1 MISTAMRRAGRS
13 IVIAA
18 AALLAACGDDAPVGL
33 DQALTPPPFSAA
45 RAPDLGNCARLAA
58 PADTKLAFHVYARGV
73 QIYRWTGTAWQL
85 FGPSAVL
92 SSDAA
97 GKSVV
102 GTHYE
107 GPTWETN
114 SGSKVV
120 GEVLDRCT
128 ADPDAAAWL
137 LLAAKPD
144 EGNGPGVFDGVT
156 RIQRVNVAGGLAPST
171 PGDFVGDEE
180 RVPYTTE
187 YFFYRPK

>member
-1 MISTAMRRAGRS
+1 MKTTAMHWVGRS
-13 IVIAA
+13 LVIAA

-33 DQALTPPPFSAA
+33 DRALTPPSISTA
-45 RAPDLGNCARLAA
+45 RALDLGNCSKLAA
-58 PADTKLAFHVYARGV
+58 PADTKLAYHVYAKGV
-73 QIYRWTGTAWQL
+73 QIYRWDGDSWEL
-85 FGPSAVL
+85 YGPSALL

-120 GEVLDRCT
+120 GKVLDRCI
-128 ADPDAAAWL
+128 ADPNAAAWL
-137 LLAAKPD
+137 LLTAMPD
-144 EGNGPGVFDGVT
+144 EGKGPGVFHGVT
-156 RIQRVNVAGGLAPST
+156 RIQRVNVVGGVAPSA

>member
-1 MISTAMRRAGRS
+1 MKTTAMHWVGRS
-13 IVIAA
+13 LVIAA

-33 DQALTPPPFSAA
+33 DRSLTPPSINAA
-45 RAPDLGNCARLAA
+45 RALDLGSCAKLAA
-58 PADTKLAFHVYARGV
+58 PADTKLAFHVYAKGV
-73 QIYRWTGTAWQL
+73 QIYRWTGTSWNL
-85 FGPSAVL
+85 YGPDALL

-107 GPTWETN
+107 GPMWETN
-114 SGSKVV
+114 SGSKVA
-120 GEVLDRCT
+120 GQVLDRCT
-128 ADPDAAAWL
+128 PDPNAAAWL

-144 EGNGPGVFDGVT
+144 EGKGPGVFHGVT
-156 RIQRVNVAGGLAPST
+156 RIQRVNTVGGVAPSA